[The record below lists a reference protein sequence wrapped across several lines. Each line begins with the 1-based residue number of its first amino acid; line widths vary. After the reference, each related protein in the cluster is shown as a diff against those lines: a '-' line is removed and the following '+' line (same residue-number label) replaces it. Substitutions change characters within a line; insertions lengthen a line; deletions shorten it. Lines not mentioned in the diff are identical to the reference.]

1 MAARVEAIGRMA
13 TRGLVAT
20 TRVMVDASLQSERC
34 ADRAE
39 GLLCS
44 WQEECI
50 RYSRTCVQLCMYEL
64 AVAKLEVRV
73 SMECAIFRID
83 RLTEITRRTSAS
95 IESFR
100 V

>member
-44 WQEECI
+44 WQEDCI
-50 RYSRTCVQLCMYEL
+50 RYSRTYVQLCMYEL
-64 AVAKLEVRV
+64 AVVKPEVRV
-73 SMECAIFRID
+73 SMECAIRID
-83 RLTEITRRTSAS
+83 RLTEITRRTPAS